1 MRIQDFSVKIC
12 FNGFLAFPWA
22 DAAGLVGSVKGSRH
36 DNKTVK
42 SLQVQW
48 LFIAIQ
54 SLYFLENSLEESCPE
69 HNMERTK
76 LLKPYK
82 NI

>member
-1 MRIQDFSVKIC
+1 MRIC

-22 DAAGLVGSVKGSRH
+22 DATGLVGSVKGSRH

-42 SLQVQW
+42 SLQVQR
-48 LFIAIQ
+48 LFLAVG
-54 SLYFLENSLEESCPE
+54 SVYFLENGPEESLPE
-69 HNMERTK
+69 HNMETTK

>member
-1 MRIQDFSVKIC
+1 MRIQDFIMRIC
-12 FNGFLAFPWA
+12 FNAFSAFPWA
-22 DAAGLVGSVKGSRH
+22 DATGLVRSVKGSMY

-42 SLQVQW
+42 SLQVQQ
-48 LFIAIQ
+48 LLLAVG
-54 SLYFLENSLEESCPE
+54 SLYSLENSPEESLPE